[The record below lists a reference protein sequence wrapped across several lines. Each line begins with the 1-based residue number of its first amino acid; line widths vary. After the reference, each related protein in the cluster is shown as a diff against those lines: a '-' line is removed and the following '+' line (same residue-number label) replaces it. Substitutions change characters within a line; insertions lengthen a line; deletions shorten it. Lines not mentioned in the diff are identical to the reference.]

1 MTTKDIDAL
10 LTAQGVPSSERSQSQ
25 LRAMLTPLTKG
36 SLRSAKVMLDLE
48 RKRGG
53 VSQSRGYGFVEF
65 REHSH
70 ALACLRELNNNPAY
84 GTSAAGAT
92 SKSGQKPRLI
102 AEFSLENMQKVK
114 LLKAREE
121 RALKRKA
128 ELAVGNGEV
137 DEPKTKKAK
146 GVSREAFREQDS
158 EEDEENDENVS
169 EGEDD
174 GDEDESSD
182 SQDEE
187 KSKPETKKRRMA
199 DDPAQ
204 SKLDDKERK
213 KANKLKRK
221 AVVKKRRD
229 KVEMRKRKSAA
240 AAAGGSG
247 AMLAVASPTL
257 QTASA
262 QEMKKKSRGMFARI
276 REEKKR
282 KKEGVR
288 EQKSLD

>member
-25 LRAMLTPLTKG
+25 LRAILTPLTKG

-84 GTSAAGAT
+84 GSSAAGAT

-128 ELAVGNGEV
+128 ELAVSNGGV

-146 GVSREAFREQDS
+146 GLVSTETVREQDRD
-158 EEDEENDENVS
+158 DEENDEIES

-174 GDEDESSD
+174 GDENESGD

-187 KSKPETKKRRMA
+187 QAAPKTKKRRME
-199 DDPAQ
+199 DGPAR
-204 SKLDDKERK
+204 SKLDDKDRK
-213 KANKLKRK
+213 KANKLRRK
-221 AVVKKRRD
+221 EV
-229 KVEMRKRKSAA
+229 MRKRKEKVETRKRKAAA
-240 AAAGGSG
+240 AAAGGGG
-247 AMLAVASPTL
+247 ATLAVASTTSSTA
-257 QTASA
+257 TASG
-262 QEMKKKSRGMFARI
+262 QEKKKKSRGLFARI
-276 REEKKR
+276 REEKKNKQ
-282 KKEGVR
+282 KKEGGG
-288 EQKSLD
+288 EK